1 MDTFRIENYEGDAID
16 VTWKPLGPA
25 FDLPSTI
32 VFVGSFRS
40 EEGSYKEIKSAV
52 VKRQVLFRN
61 VVYYFQLRRSDVSLK
76 ECCEMEFPKSLHNG
90 DCARMCE
97 KHSIVEALSSA
108 LEHCKSEIY
117 KLQRCYHTGS
127 VR

>member
-16 VTWKPLGPA
+16 VTWKPLSPP
-25 FDLPSTI
+25 FDLPPTI

-40 EEGSYKEIKSAV
+40 TEGNYKEIKSAV
-52 VKRQVLFRN
+52 VKRQVFFN
-61 VVYYFQLRRSDVSLK
+61 KFAFYCQLRRSDVTLK

-97 KHSIVEALSSA
+97 KDSIVEALSSA
-108 LEHCKSEIY
+108 LEYCKSEIY

-127 VR
+127 V